1 MVFRKICPPALI
13 YLVFSITQV
22 GIDTFRG
29 MYNMALVKMWVALIF
44 TILLNFLCEHGLGV
58 ISWII
63 VFVPFILMTMI
74 VSMLLVMFGLN
85 PSTGKMQSYTPQKK
99 PKRHYYESG
108 SYYDDYS
115 GKSKGG
121 DYSSGSNYSQDSPM
135 TQYDER
141 QQKAYNERGREHRGR
156 EHRGRDYRAQSRDSK
171 QDRPENHNHRHHQ
184 QRYNDEQLSRPQKHV
199 LNDMVQQRTGLSIDP
214 LQRS

>member
-156 EHRGRDYRAQSRDSK
+156 DYRAQSRDSK